1 MTLFQIIAYLCI
13 RIMFHNLT
21 TKTMDK
27 TLISGKDLLF
37 AYCVTDG
44 MLDDMTDEQR
54 TSIILAL
61 TESKKKILKG
71 YQSTDSDRKNTKK
84 VSK

>member
-1 MTLFQIIAYLCI
+1 MYKKYVLHQ
-13 RIMFHNLT
+13 T

-44 MLDDMTDEQR
+44 MLDDMCEEQR

-61 TESKKKILKG
+61 TESKKILKD
-71 YQSTDSDRKNTKK
+71 YQSTESDRKNTKK

>member
-1 MTLFQIIAYLCI
+1 
-13 RIMFHNLT
+13 
-21 TKTMDK
+21 MDK

-44 MLDDMTDEQR
+44 MLDDMGEER
-54 TSIILAL
+54 RASLLL
-61 TESKKKILKG
+61 TITEIKESMFKD
-71 YQSTDSDRKNTKK
+71 YQPTESDRKITKK

>member
-1 MTLFQIIAYLCI
+1 
-13 RIMFHNLT
+13 MFNNLT

-44 MLDDMTDEQR
+44 MLDNMSDEQR

-61 TESKKKILKG
+61 TETKKKILKD
-71 YQSTDSDRKNTKK
+71 YQSSTESDRKNTKK

>member
-1 MTLFQIIAYLCI
+1 
-13 RIMFHNLT
+13 MFNNLT

-44 MLDDMTDEQR
+44 MLDDMSSEQR
-54 TSIILAL
+54 ALIIFDINEIKEEMLRCA
-61 TESKKKILKG
+61 
-71 YQSTDSDRKNTKK
+71 Q
-84 VSK
+84 

>member
-1 MTLFQIIAYLCI
+1 
-13 RIMFHNLT
+13 
-21 TKTMDK
+21 MDK

-44 MLDDMTDEQR
+44 MLDDMGEER
-54 TSIILAL
+54 RASLLL
-61 TESKKKILKG
+61 TITEIKESMLKD
-71 YQSTDSDRKNTKK
+71 YQSTDSNPKNTKK

>member
-1 MTLFQIIAYLCI
+1 
-13 RIMFHNLT
+13 MFNNLT

-44 MLDDMTDEQR
+44 MLDDMCEEQR

-61 TESKKKILKG
+61 TEAKKKILKD
-71 YQSTDSDRKNTKK
+71 SHPTESDRKNSKKYQNNEGCQNKGK

>member
-1 MTLFQIIAYLCI
+1 
-13 RIMFHNLT
+13 
-21 TKTMDK
+21 MDK
-27 TLISGKDLLF
+27 TLISGKDILF

-61 TESKKKILKG
+61 TESKKKILKD
-71 YQSTDSDRKNTKK
+71 YHPTESDRKNTKK

>member
-1 MTLFQIIAYLCI
+1 
-13 RIMFHNLT
+13 
-21 TKTMDK
+21 MDK

-44 MLDDMTDEQR
+44 MLDDMGEER
-54 TSIILAL
+54 RASLLL
-61 TESKKKILKG
+61 TITEIKESMLKD
-71 YQSTDSDRKNTKK
+71 YQPTESDRKITKK

>member
-1 MTLFQIIAYLCI
+1 
-13 RIMFHNLT
+13 MFNNLT

-61 TESKKKILKG
+61 TESKKKILKD
-71 YQSTDSDRKNTKK
+71 YQSTDSDRKNTSK

>member
-1 MTLFQIIAYLCI
+1 
-13 RIMFHNLT
+13 MFHNLT
-21 TKTMDK
+21 IKTMDK

-44 MLDDMTDEQR
+44 MLDDMSDEQR

-61 TESKKKILKG
+61 TETKKKILKD
-71 YQSTDSDRKNTKK
+71 YQSTESTRKNTKK

>member
-1 MTLFQIIAYLCI
+1 
-13 RIMFHNLT
+13 MFHNLT
-21 TKTMDK
+21 NKTMDK

-44 MLDDMTDEQR
+44 TLDDMCEEQR

-61 TESKKKILKG
+61 PEAKKKILKDSH
-71 YQSTDSDRKNTKK
+71 STESDRKITKK

>member
-1 MTLFQIIAYLCI
+1 
-13 RIMFHNLT
+13 MFNNLT

-37 AYCVTDG
+37 AYCVADG
-44 MLDDMTDEQR
+44 MLDDMCDEQR

-61 TESKKKILKG
+61 TEAKKKILKD
-71 YQSTDSDRKNTKK
+71 YQSTESDRKNTKK

>member
-1 MTLFQIIAYLCI
+1 
-13 RIMFHNLT
+13 MFNNLT
-21 TKTMDK
+21 TKRMDK

-44 MLDDMTDEQR
+44 MLDDMSDEQR

-61 TESKKKILKG
+61 TETKKKILTD
-71 YQSTDSDRKNTKK
+71 YQSTESDRKDTKK

>member
-1 MTLFQIIAYLCI
+1 MYKKYVL
-13 RIMFHNLT
+13 HLT

-44 MLDDMTDEQR
+44 MLDDMSDEQR

-61 TESKKKILKG
+61 TETKKKILKD
-71 YQSTDSDRKNTKK
+71 YQSTESDRKNTKK

>member
-1 MTLFQIIAYLCI
+1 
-13 RIMFHNLT
+13 
-21 TKTMDK
+21 MDK

-44 MLDDMTDEQR
+44 MLDDMGEEQR
-54 TSIILAL
+54 TSIIRAL
-61 TESKKKILKG
+61 TESKNEILKN
-71 YQSTDSDRKNTKK
+71 SHPTESDPKNTKK

>member
-1 MTLFQIIAYLCI
+1 
-13 RIMFHNLT
+13 MFNNLT

-27 TLISGKDLLF
+27 TLIYGKDLLF

-44 MLDDMTDEQR
+44 MLDDMSDEQR

-61 TESKKKILKG
+61 TETKKKILKD
-71 YQSTDSDRKNTKK
+71 YQSTESDRKNTKK

>member
-1 MTLFQIIAYLCI
+1 
-13 RIMFHNLT
+13 MFHNLT

-44 MLDDMTDEQR
+44 MLDDMGKEQR
-54 TSIILAL
+54 TLIILA
-61 TESKKKILKG
+61 TSESKKEILKDS
-71 YQSTDSDRKNTKK
+71 YPTESDRKNTKK